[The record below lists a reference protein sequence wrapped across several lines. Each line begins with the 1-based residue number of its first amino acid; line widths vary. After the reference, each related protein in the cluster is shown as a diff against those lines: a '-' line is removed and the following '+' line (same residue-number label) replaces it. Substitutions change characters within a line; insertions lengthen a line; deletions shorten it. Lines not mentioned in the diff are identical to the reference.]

1 MRTGDVRRPFLGRV
15 RERVAAEIERAGVFR
30 IGNQVGIFTCR

>member
-1 MRTGDVRRPFLGRV
+1 VTWEAFLGRV